1 MSDAETAALVGATGG
16 AGTTRLCVELAATL
30 ARAGDDVA
38 VLDAALA
45 TQGLEQYLPGHVERD
60 LTGLLRERDPDP
72 SDCGVDFPVEAP
84 GTVTAWPAYAAF
96 EGIARAKAPAAAQ
109 RLDDVLAGVAADADR
124 VLIDVPPLASN
135 PAVAAVTAADRVG
148 LLAPATDRG
157 SDALQRLRGRID
169 DVDATV
175 DCTLENERP
184 GADGSVPG
192 ADATVPESETRTVA
206 AAPVCDDPAPGPFAP
221 AVASAA
227 EALLDR
233 SLSLSFPD
241 DGRFGEDLL
250 PGR

>member
-30 ARAGDDVA
+30 ARAGEDVA

-60 LTGLLRERDPDP
+60 LTDLLRASDPDP
-72 SDCGVDFPVEAP
+72 SDCGVDLPVEAP
-84 GTVTAWPAYAAF
+84 GEITAWPAYAAF
-96 EGIARAKAPAAAQ
+96 EGIARAKAPAAAK
-109 RLDDVLAGVAADADR
+109 RL
-124 VLIDVPPLASN
+124 
-135 PAVAAVTAADRVG
+135 
-148 LLAPATDRG
+148 
-157 SDALQRLRGRID
+157 D

-184 GADGSVPG
+184 GADGSVPDG
-192 ADATVPESETRTVA
+192 DATVPESETRTVA

-227 EALLDR
+227 EALFDC